1 MITKIEIDGKKCIAV
16 VLGGFDTLEDLNALQ
31 NAVCYSIKAIA
42 NDTDVCGLNSDLWEL
57 ANLLQ
62 EMLLTPEQSVKADKV
77 IF

>member
-1 MITKIEIDGKKCIAV
+1 MITKIEIDGKKHIAV
-16 VLGGFDTLEDLNALQ
+16 VFGDFDTLENVSALQ

-42 NDTDVCGLNSDLWEL
+42 NSDYACGLNPDLYEL

-62 EMLLTPEQSVKADKV
+62 EMLLTPNQAAKADKA